1 MIMQTLVASST
12 PDRVVTVGPFTG
24 FTYREVMQEVVDW
37 AAFGQVDSGTG
48 RGGWRYFAN
57 YGDSDNSTAQ
67 WPVLGLVAA
76 EQWGIFAPPFVKD
89 ELNIWIN
96 YIQNAN
102 GGSGYDAP
110 GTYVNE
116 SKTGGLL
123 VQMHYVG
130 DDTTTARAQNAL
142 AFLNTHWN
150 TAPNGTWYGNKGHS
164 YAMFSIFKG
173 LELMGVS
180 TIPNAPGTPETP
192 AGDWFGDYQ
201 HYLVNTQLANGAWPG
216 YEYWNPW
223 LSTAWYVV
231 ILQGTVFPVEVA
243 IDLPDCACDSGY
255 GFTVSYSVE
264 RFPATGTLTLYE
276 DGVEV
281 MVFPVENFQGTA
293 SEQIAV
299 DSDTPGTHQW
309 TAVLEVTGQGGVS
322 AEAEASGTIN
332 VCETPQVS
340 GIPDQVE
347 PFQPFD
353 LDDYL
358 TYGGALPVV
367 WTIAGVPADW
377 TVSMDGDNVVT
388 VLAPEDA
395 SDPVDLTFTASVECC
410 AGVVCASSD
419 TANFVPNQPPDC
431 SGAFASTELI
441 WPPNHQWVPIQILG
455 VTDPDGD
462 VLTIT
467 IDAIRQDE
475 PVDTLG
481 DGAFTPDGGGL
492 GTDTA
497 WVRAERSG
505 TNKTPGNG
513 RVYHISFTADD
524 GRGGTCSCT
533 VLVGVPHNV
542 KKPPVDGG
550 ALFDSTAPAP

>member
-12 PDRVVTVGPFTG
+12 PGRVVTVGPFAG
-24 FTYREVMQEVVDW
+24 FTYREVMEDVVDW
-37 AAFGQVDSGTG
+37 AAFGQTDGNPG
-48 RGGWRYFAN
+48 RGGWRYYAN
-57 YGDSDNSTAQ
+57 QGTSDNSTAQ

-76 EQWGIFAPPFVKD
+76 EQWGIYAPQFVKD

-96 YIQNAN
+96 YIQNPN
-102 GGSGYDAP
+102 GGSGYDTP
-110 GTYVNE
+110 NTYVNE

-123 VQMHYVG
+123 VQMYYVG
-130 DDTTTARAQNAL
+130 DDATTARAQNAL

-150 TAPNGTWYGNKGHS
+150 TPPNGVWYGNKGHS

-173 LELMGVS
+173 LEVMGVS
-180 TIPNAPGTPETP
+180 TIPNAPATPETP

-201 HYLVNTQLANGAWPG
+201 HYLVNSQLADGSWPG

-231 ILQGTVFPVEVA
+231 ILQGTIIPVEVA
-243 IDLPDCACDSGY
+243 LDLPGCACDSGY
-255 GFTVSYSVE
+255 EFAVSYSVE
-264 RFPATGTLTLYE
+264 RFPATGTLTLIE
-276 DGVEV
+276 DGVEM
-281 MVFPVENFQGTA
+281 MVLPIEDFQGSATQ
-293 SEQIAV
+293 QITV
-299 DSDTPGTHQW
+299 DSDTPGAHQW
-309 TAVLEVTGQGGVS
+309 KAVLQVTGPNEVKAS
-322 AEAEASGTIN
+322 AEDTGTVN

-340 GIPDQVE
+340 GIPDQVA
-347 PFQPFD
+347 PFQAFD
-353 LDDYL
+353 LDDFL

-367 WTIAGVPADW
+367 WTIDGVPPDW
-377 TVSMDGDNVVT
+377 TVSIDADNVVT
-388 VLAPEDA
+388 VMAPEGA

-410 AGVVCASSD
+410 SGLVCASSY

-431 SGAFASTELI
+431 SGAFASMDLI

-462 VLTIT
+462 LLTIT

-475 PVDTLG
+475 PVDTVG
-481 DGAFTPDGGGL
+481 DGSFTPDGAGL

-497 WVRAERSG
+497 WVRAERSA
-505 TNKTPGNG
+505 TKKTPGNG

-533 VLVGVPHNV
+533 VLVGVPHAV
-542 KKPPVDGG
+542 KKLPVDEG
-550 ALFDSTAPAP
+550 ALFDSTALAP